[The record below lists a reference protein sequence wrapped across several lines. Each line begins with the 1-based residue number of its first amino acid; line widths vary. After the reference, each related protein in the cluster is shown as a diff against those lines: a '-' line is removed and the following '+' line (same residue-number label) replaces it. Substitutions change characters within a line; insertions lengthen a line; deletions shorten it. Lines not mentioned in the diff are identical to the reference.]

1 MLCSVVRVRDAQLHL
16 DQVAEFV
23 AAFQEDAA
31 LDALGYDIDE
41 TGQCVLVVPPNCLF
55 FVVKFYDFKEM
66 GEDGGSSR
74 AVGRGLTAKRSYS
87 FALGSGPN

>member
-1 MLCSVVRVRDAQLHL
+1 MLCSVVRVRDAQLRL

-55 FVVKFYDFKEM
+55 FVVKFYDLKKWGRM
-66 GEDGGSSR
+66 GDQVERWEEDLPPR
-74 AVGRGLTAKRSYS
+74 GRTLSH
-87 FALGSGPN
+87 